1 MDMQGERTQR
11 DEGHK
16 GREDTKGGNVIV
28 VA

>member
-11 DEGHK
+11 DEGHE